1 MTTPVSAVGVG
12 SGKGVGK
19 TDIAARGLPKGLTEG
34 FAGVKVLWQAVRLN
48 KTINN
53 KKLLFLSVTT
63 ILLSFSTKI

>member
-1 MTTPVSAVGVG
+1 VSAVGVG

-53 KKLLFLSVTT
+53 NKKLFFLSVDT